1 MNRIRIMHVVDSLGT
16 GGTEEGIRK
25 VLSGL
30 DKAVFEQTVCTVVPC
45 KNSETAGGARV
56 VSVLKPQGRR
66 RMLVGPFKRMFELE
80 RPDIV
85 HSRNWGAIE
94 AIVAARLGGVRGV
107 VHSEHGLESSTYRGQ
122 PLRRNAIR
130 RFSFAWTDRVFAVSR
145 ALRAYYVQQLRIA
158 EERIGVIPNGVDTD
172 HFRPRPESHLAATEG
187 WRASSSTTVI
197 GTVGRLD
204 PVKDHYT
211 LVNAIDLLFAMGV
224 DVHLVIVGGGPEREA
239 LEART
244 QNRHSCAAKVTFVGE
259 TRNVASYLNSFDI
272 FVLPSLAEGMSNA
285 LLEAM
290 SSGVA
295 CVASRVGGNSELIEE
310 GSSGLLFDVGDAKVL
325 ADRLKMLALNPQY
338 RQNLGE
344 NARKRVEKSFS
355 LHRMMHN
362 YTRLYTDLVANRRSS
377 FGFSNNRIAAQPE
390 FE

>member
-16 GGTEEGIRK
+16 GGTEGGIHK

-30 DKAVFEQTVCTVVPC
+30 DKALFEQTVCTVVPY
-45 KNSETAGGARV
+45 KNSETTGGERL
-56 VSVLKPQGRR
+56 VSVLKSQGRR
-66 RMLVGPFKRMFELE
+66 QMLVGQFKRMFELE
-80 RPDIV
+80 RPHIV

-107 VHSEHGLESSTYRGQ
+107 VHSEHGLESSTYLGQ
-122 PLRRNAIR
+122 PLRRKAIR

-145 ALRAYYVQQLRIA
+145 ALRTYYVQQLRIA

-172 HFRPRPESHLAATEG
+172 RFRPQPETHLAARER
-187 WRASSSTTVI
+187 WRASSSTIVI

-211 LVNAIDLLFAMGV
+211 LLKAIDLLLAMGV
-224 DVHLVIVGGGPEREA
+224 DVHLVIVGEGPEREA
-239 LEART
+239 LQASIRT
-244 QNRHSCAAKVTFVGE
+244 QNSCAAKVTFVGE
-259 TRNVASYLNSFDI
+259 TSNVVSYLNSFDI
-272 FVLPSLAEGMSNA
+272 FVLPSLIEGMSNA

-290 SSGVA
+290 SSGIA

-310 GSSGLLFDVGDAKVL
+310 SSSGLLFDAGNAQEL

-355 LHRMMHN
+355 LHRMLHN
-362 YTRLYTDLVANRRSS
+362 YTCLYTDLVASS
-377 FGFSNNRIAAQPE
+377 CSRFGISDSKIATQPE

>member
-30 DKAVFEQTVCTVVPC
+30 DKAVFEQTVCTVAPC
-45 KNSETAGGARV
+45 NYSETAGGARV
-56 VSVLKPQGRR
+56 VSVLKRQGRR
-66 RMLVGPFKRMFELE
+66 QMLIGPFKRIFELE
-80 RPDIV
+80 RPHIV

-94 AIVAARLGGVRGV
+94 AIVAARLGGVQGV

-145 ALRAYYVQQLRIA
+145 ALRTYYVQQLRIA

-172 HFRPRPESHLAATEG
+172 RFRPRRDSHLAVTEG
-187 WRASSSTTVI
+187 WRASSSTIVI

-204 PVKDHYT
+204 PVKDHHT
-211 LVNAIDLLFAMGV
+211 LLKAIDLLFAMNI
-224 DVHLVIVGGGPEREA
+224 DVHLLIVGDGPEREA
-239 LEART
+239 LQARVR
-244 QNRHSCAAKVTFVGE
+244 NRSPRAAKVTFVGE
-259 TRNVASYLNSFDI
+259 TRKVASYLNSFDI

-290 SSGVA
+290 SSGIA

-310 GSSGLLFDVGDAKVL
+310 GLSGLLFDAGDAKAL
-325 ADRLKMLALNPQY
+325 ADRLKVLALNPQY

-344 NARKRVEKSFS
+344 NARKRVENSFS

-362 YTRLYTDLVANRRSS
+362 YTRLYTDLVANKYSNVDI
-377 FGFSNNRIAAQPE
+377 SNNRIRTQPE
-390 FE
+390 ME